1 MCGYISVE
9 IIFFSLVFY
18 INERYFNLSS
28 KNLFFPIKY
37 PKIRP
42 INDNRNKEIMHLLS
56 GYFEIKIA
64 LKLGGIHDRRDIAQ
78 RQ

>member
-1 MCGYISVE
+1 MCGYISDE
-9 IIFFSLVFY
+9 IIFFSLVFC

-28 KNLFFPIKY
+28 KNLFFPIKH

-64 LKLGGIHDRRDIAQ
+64 VILRNKYV
-78 RQ
+78 